1 MSPLRIVGDGS
12 LAPTCLQV
20 QLTAGNH
27 SVASGVAVSIVS
39 GS

>member
-20 QLTAGNH
+20 QLTA
-27 SVASGVAVSIVS
+27 ALLAVWR
-39 GS
+39 

>member
-12 LAPTCLQV
+12 LAPACLQV

-27 SVASGVAVSIVS
+27 GVASVGR
-39 GS
+39 